1 MEVMGE
7 KPRVLLAASDSAF
20 FVSRYLL
27 ICRRKKSYTKAGG
40 NGNLISVLVDL
51 NETEEEKMEAKGEP
65 RLLRAEEVVK
75 LTGWSRAKVYAMAG
89 SGELPALRSG
99 RSVRIPLAALEKW
112 IEQNTTGGTQ

>member
-1 MEVMGE
+1 M
-7 KPRVLLAASDSAF
+7 R
-20 FVSRYLL
+20 
-27 ICRRKKSYTKAGG
+27 RRKKRWKQK
-40 NGNLISVLVDL
+40 GNL
-51 NETEEEKMEAKGEP
+51 GCCG
-65 RLLRAEEVVK
+65 AEEVVK